1 MVGQNWGRPTQ
12 SRFDCCFLWVDAD
25 LHVLDSYV
33 NQRVDCMMDAGLLDE
48 VYNMYDPNAFYT
60 QGLRQ
65 AIGVR
70 EFDGVFKLYLTRRE
84 FDEKKTSSTT
94 MLNIHD
100 DQLKSLLDEAVSEL
114 KANTCRLVR
123 RQVRT

>member
-1 MVGQNWGRPTQ
+1 
-12 SRFDCCFLWVDAD
+12 
-25 LHVLDSYV
+25 
-33 NQRVDCMMDAGLLDE
+33 MMDAGLLDE